1 MEILLKGKRAVAG
14 SFYAGGINDIFMIF
28 SIVKRTTWR
37 WDGCSSG
44 RWRKTASKG
53 HPTDTAAGSSSWPVA
68 VPITHSKFTVLGW
81 TPPAPIDGP
90 IVVERCNQVGN
101 DTTNTKAVTFVLVDR
116 PLFISLIRK
125 FRCRMAALAL
135 SRFIDSLWKKKPR
148 PAEMKV
154 NIPEDEKKCII
165 YGKWGWFLTFLFYWL
180 GGNFVFHFLF
190 TFVAMIPFLRMCY
203 ANEGICGRVERKWQ
217 EGGTWGRK
225 GLNNEQEIIG
235 SKIVIKLKII
245 IERIYKSWS
254 ERERR
259 SWSW

>member
-1 MEILLKGKRAVAG
+1 MPSLTLNCKKVVKMEILLKGKRVVAG

-116 PLFISLIRK
+116 PFIY
-125 FRCRMAALAL
+125 F
-135 SRFIDSLWKKKPR
+135 F
-148 PAEMKV
+148 
-154 NIPEDEKKCII
+154 N
-165 YGKWGWFLTFLFYWL
+165 
-180 GGNFVFHFLF
+180 
-190 TFVAMIPFLRMCY
+190 
-203 ANEGICGRVERKWQ
+203 
-217 EGGTWGRK
+217 
-225 GLNNEQEIIG
+225 QEIPLQDG
-235 SKIVIKLKII
+235 SPGPEPIHWFALK
-245 IERIYKSWS
+245 EEASTGWNES
-254 ERERR
+254 
-259 SWSW
+259 